1 VPSAVELAAGI
12 HARSALDPD
21 INAAE
26 IAQGLLKIQASMKM
40 LTALSGQAQS
50 SRCRN
55 GAESARFTFF
65 NLFST
70 RPL

>member
-21 INAAE
+21 ITAAE

-40 LTALSGQAQS
+40 LTALSGQAQNS
-50 SRCRN
+50 MQQW
-55 GAESARFTFF
+55 F
-65 NLFST
+65 
-70 RPL
+70 